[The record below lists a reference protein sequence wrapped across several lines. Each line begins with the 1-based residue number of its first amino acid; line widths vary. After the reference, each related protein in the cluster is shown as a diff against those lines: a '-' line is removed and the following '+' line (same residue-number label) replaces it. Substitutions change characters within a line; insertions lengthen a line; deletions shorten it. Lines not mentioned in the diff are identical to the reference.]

1 MYVAKAM
8 GDTGGSKVECG
19 EKKREDGKVE
29 YGYALMRGKRSQME
43 DFTYADFVRDASGRQ
58 VGCFGVFDGHGGPDA
73 AHFVRDRLLHN
84 IMQHKDFNAY
94 PEKAIEESFL
104 ETDKQ
109 YLASEGA
116 NDRDDGCTAAAMVI
130 REQDLY
136 LGHVGDSRAVL
147 FRNGECVQLS
157 NDHKPNIPEERERI
171 EKMGGVVIWAGT
183 WRVGGV
189 LAVSRAFGD
198 RLLKDFVVA
207 RPDLRHEKLGAG
219 DVAVVLA
226 TDGIWDVITN
236 EDARGIIEK
245 AQSAKDAAKDLAE
258 QAYQRGSNDNI
269 SCIVVKFFFE

>member
-1 MYVAKAM
+1 MPIP
-8 GDTGGSKVECG
+8 
-19 EKKREDGKVE
+19 
-29 YGYALMRGKRSQME
+29 Q
-43 DFTYADFVRDASGRQ
+43 
-58 VGCFGVFDGHGGPDA
+58 
-73 AHFVRDRLLHN
+73 
-84 IMQHKDFNAY
+84 
-94 PEKAIEESFL
+94 
-104 ETDKQ
+104 
-109 YLASEGA
+109 GA

-147 FRNGECVQLS
+147 FRNGECMQLS

-219 DVAVVLA
+219 DVAVVLVRGGEGA
-226 TDGIWDVITN
+226 G
-236 EDARGIIEK
+236 DAWGQGRECRAAETGRG
-245 AQSAKDAAKDLAE
+245 LARVRRRRT
-258 QAYQRGSNDNI
+258 ASGT
-269 SCIVVKFFFE
+269 